1 MGAWTDLPGEF
12 LAGVDPACPA
22 DADTATHMQR
32 LGSIRAGESYLA
44 WCRYQTILVLCDRL
58 LTTVGNSYVSDGF
71 GDIVARVSREAGIT
85 RYRAGM
91 LVDEALCLRDRLP
104 RVLETLRDGIIG
116 PHQIREIIGRTHLVS
131 DDHLLDPDDPA
142 SRRIIEVLDES
153 IADLLRSRS
162 GSWSTSGLRDMIDR
176 LVFGHDAD
184 AVRERR
190 REALDKRGVWTENHG
205 DGTGE
210 ITAVMA
216 AENIRAS
223 DASVR
228 ELAASVCDRDG
239 RTLGER
245 KSDAMCALLTRT
257 AFTCACGQSD
267 CTTTPVDPAGAA
279 AGTEIVIHVV
289 TDADTLA
296 GGSGPGWVDGH
307 GVISDEH
314 VRDLAARPDATIRP
328 VTPVRTPPSHVVAGG
343 PAATGEGGY
352 DDDTTRTAN
361 IAAPQQATDDADT
374 NTNTDAGGAGDAST
388 PPTSASSSAE
398 PVSSEVVVV
407 YPAALPGDPYRP
419 TSACAEFVR
428 VRDGYC
434 TEPGCTRSAF
444 TADVDHVAEY
454 DHARPARGGATS
466 SENLNAKCRP
476 GHLHKTHGDWTD
488 VQYRDDE
495 GRLVTEYVTPEGF
508 VIPGEAETLEDLFPN
523 LRRIRFE
530 QAAKAPPTPRIIVPE
545 RQGRQQQG
553 RPPRTITERTAAKH
567 AKRREERARNKKQRE
582 ANLRA
587 RSEATHHQA
596 TTHDDEPPPF

>member
-12 LAGVDPACPA
+12 LAGVDPAHPA
-22 DADTATHMQR
+22 DADTAAHMQR

-58 LTTVGNSYVSDGF
+58 LNSVGNSYISDGF

-85 RYRAGM
+85 RYRAGV

-116 PHQIREIIGRTHLVS
+116 PHQIREIIGRTHLVA
-131 DDHLLDPDDPA
+131 DDHLLDPGDPA

-190 REALDKRGVWTENHG
+190 REALDNRGVWTENHG

-223 DASVR
+223 NASVR

-257 AFTCACGQSD
+257 AFTCACGHSD
-267 CTTTPVDPAGAA
+267 CTATLPDPAGAT

-307 GVISDEH
+307 GVICDEH

-328 VTPVRTPPSHVVAGG
+328 VTPVRTPPTRVAADG
-343 PAATGEGGY
+343 ASA
-352 DDDTTRTAN
+352 RTAN
-361 IAAPQQATDDADT
+361 AA
-374 NTNTDAGGAGDAST
+374 ASRQDVESVIVF
-388 PPTSASSSAE
+388 PG
-398 PVSSEVVVV
+398 
-407 YPAALPGDPYRP
+407 ALPGDPYRP

-466 SENLNAKCRP
+466 SENLNAKCRA

-495 GRLVTEYVTPEGF
+495 GRLVTEFVTPEGF

-530 QAAKAPPTPRIIVPE
+530 QAAKAPPTPRIIVPDHH
-545 RQGRQQQG
+545 G

-567 AKRREERARNKKQRE
+567 AKRREERARNTTQRD
-582 ANLRA
+582 ANRRA
-587 RSEATHHQA
+587 RTEAAHHQP

>member
-1 MGAWTDLPGEF
+1 
-12 LAGVDPACPA
+12 
-22 DADTATHMQR
+22 
-32 LGSIRAGESYLA
+32 
-44 WCRYQTILVLCDRL
+44 
-58 LTTVGNSYVSDGF
+58 
-71 GDIVARVSREAGIT
+71 
-85 RYRAGM
+85 
-91 LVDEALCLRDRLP
+91 
-104 RVLETLRDGIIG
+104 
-116 PHQIREIIGRTHLVS
+116 
-131 DDHLLDPDDPA
+131 
-142 SRRIIEVLDES
+142 
-153 IADLLRSRS
+153 
-162 GSWSTSGLRDMIDR
+162 
-176 LVFGHDAD
+176 
-184 AVRERR
+184 
-190 REALDKRGVWTENHG
+190 
-205 DGTGE
+205 
-210 ITAVMA
+210 
-216 AENIRAS
+216 
-223 DASVR
+223 
-228 ELAASVCDRDG
+228 
-239 RTLGER
+239 
-245 KSDAMCALLTRT
+245 
-257 AFTCACGQSD
+257 
-267 CTTTPVDPAGAA
+267 PVDPGGSAA
-279 AGTEIVIHVV
+279 STEIVIHVV

-328 VTPVRTPPSHVVAGG
+328 VTPVRTPPSQVVAGG
-343 PAATGEGGY
+343 PVVTGEGGY
-352 DDDTTRTAN
+352 DDEPTRTAN
-361 IAAPQQATDDADT
+361 IAAPQQATDDT
-374 NTNTDAGGAGDAST
+374 GGASDAST
-388 PPTSASSSAE
+388 EPPSSGM
-398 PVSSEVVVV
+398 VVV

-553 RPPRTITERTAAKH
+553 RQPRTITERTAAKH
-567 AKRREERARNKKQRE
+567 AKRREERARNKAQRE
-582 ANLRA
+582 TNRRA
-587 RSEATHHQA
+587 RTEAAHHQA

>member
-1 MGAWTDLPGEF
+1 
-12 LAGVDPACPA
+12 
-22 DADTATHMQR
+22 
-32 LGSIRAGESYLA
+32 
-44 WCRYQTILVLCDRL
+44 
-58 LTTVGNSYVSDGF
+58 
-71 GDIVARVSREAGIT
+71 
-85 RYRAGM
+85 
-91 LVDEALCLRDRLP
+91 
-104 RVLETLRDGIIG
+104 
-116 PHQIREIIGRTHLVS
+116 
-131 DDHLLDPDDPA
+131 
-142 SRRIIEVLDES
+142 RIIEVLDES
-153 IADLLRSRS
+153 IAELLRFRS

-190 REALDKRGVWTENHG
+190 REALDNRGVWTENHG

-223 DASVR
+223 NASVR

-239 RTLGER
+239 RTLGQR
-245 KSDAMCALLTRT
+245 KSDATYALLTRT
-257 AFTCACGQSD
+257 AFRCACGHSD
-267 CTTTPVDPAGAA
+267 CTAPPFNPAAPAGAA
-279 AGTEIVIHVV
+279 AGTEVVIHVV
-289 TDADTLA
+289 TDAATLA

-307 GVISDEH
+307 GVICDEH

-343 PAATGEGGY
+343 SAGSGEGGF
-352 DDDTTRTAN
+352 DDDTGRTAN
-361 IAAPQQATDDADT
+361 ITAPPQGTEDTAT
-374 NTNTDAGGAGDAST
+374 GRSGDAST
-388 PPTSASSSAE
+388 PPTPATPST
-398 PVSSEVVVV
+398 SSEIVVV
-407 YPAALPGDPYRP
+407 YPGALPGDPYRP

-454 DHARPARGGATS
+454 DHARPTRGGATS
-466 SENLNAKCRP
+466 SENLNAKCRA

-495 GRLVTEYVTPEGF
+495 GRLVTEFVTPEGF

-530 QAAKAPPTPRIIVPE
+530 QAAKAPPTPRIIVPDHH
-545 RQGRQQQG
+545 G
-553 RPPRTITERTAAKH
+553 RPPRTVTERTAAKH
-567 AKRREERARNKKQRE
+567 AKRREERARNKTQRDK
-582 ANLRA
+582 NRRA
-587 RSEATHHQA
+587 RTEATHHQP
-596 TTHDDEPPPF
+596 TTQDDDPPPF

>member
-1 MGAWTDLPGEF
+1 
-12 LAGVDPACPA
+12 
-22 DADTATHMQR
+22 
-32 LGSIRAGESYLA
+32 IRAGESYLA

-131 DDHLLDPDDPA
+131 DDHLLDPDDTA

-223 DASVR
+223 NASVR

-245 KSDAMCALLTRT
+245 KSDAMYALLTRT

-267 CTTTPVDPAGAA
+267 CTATFVDPAGAT

-328 VTPVRTPPSHVVAGG
+328 VTPVRTPPSHVVAG
-343 PAATGEGGY
+343 PAVTGEDGY
-352 DDDTTRTAN
+352 DDTTTQASN
-361 IAAPQQATDDADT
+361 IAAPQQATDDT
-374 NTNTDAGGAGDAST
+374 GGASDAST
-388 PPTSASSSAE
+388 EPP
-398 PVSSEVVVV
+398 SSEVVVV

-476 GHLHKTHGDWTD
+476 GHLHKTHSDWTD

-495 GRLVTEYVTPEGF
+495 GRLVTEYLTPEGF

-553 RPPRTITERTAAKH
+553 RQPRTITERTAAKH
-567 AKRREERARNKKQRE
+567 AKRREERARNKAQRE
-582 ANLRA
+582 ANRRA
-587 RSEATHHQA
+587 RTEAAHHQA

>member
-12 LAGVDPACPA
+12 LAGVDPARPA

-58 LTTVGNSYVSDGF
+58 LNSVGNSYISDGF
-71 GDIVARVSREAGIT
+71 GDIVARVSREAGIS
-85 RYRAGM
+85 RYRAGV

-116 PHQIREIIGRTHLVS
+116 PHQIREIIGRTHLVA
-131 DDHLLDPDDPA
+131 DDHLLDPADPD

-153 IADLLRSRS
+153 IAELLRFRS

-190 REALDKRGVWTENHG
+190 REALDNRGVWTENHG

-223 DASVR
+223 QASVR
-228 ELAASVCDRDG
+228 ALAASVCDRDV
-239 RTLGER
+239 RTLGQR
-245 KSDAMCALLTRT
+245 KSDATYALLTRT
-257 AFTCACGQSD
+257 AFACACGHSD
-267 CTTTPVDPAGAA
+267 CTAPPFNPAAPAGAA
-279 AGTEIVIHVV
+279 TGTEVVIHVV

-307 GVISDEH
+307 GVICDEH
-314 VRDLAARPDATIRP
+314 VRDLAARPDATTRP

-343 PAATGEGGY
+343 PAGSGEGGF
-352 DDDTTRTAN
+352 DDDTGRSAN
-361 IAAPQQATDDADT
+361 ITAPPQGTEDTATSRS
-374 NTNTDAGGAGDAST
+374 GDAST
-388 PPTSASSSAE
+388 PTPATPSTPPTPTTPST
-398 PVSSEVVVV
+398 SSEIVVV
-407 YPAALPGDPYRP
+407 YPGALPGDPYRP

-466 SENLNAKCRP
+466 SENLNAKCRA

-495 GRLVTEYVTPEGF
+495 GRLVTEFVTPEGF
-508 VIPGEAETLEDLFPN
+508 VIPGAAETLEDLFPN

-530 QAAKAPPTPRIIVPE
+530 QAAKAPPTPRIIVPDHH
-545 RQGRQQQG
+545 G

-567 AKRREERARNKKQRE
+567 AKRREERARNKTQRDK
-582 ANLRA
+582 NRRA
-587 RSEATHHQA
+587 RTEATHHQP
-596 TTHDDEPPPF
+596 TTQDDDPPPF

>member
-12 LAGVDPACPA
+12 LAGVDPARPA

-85 RYRAGM
+85 RYRGGV

-131 DDHLLDPDDPA
+131 DDHLLDPADPD
-142 SRRIIEVLDES
+142 SRRVIEVLDES
-153 IADLLRSRS
+153 IAELLRTRV
-162 GSWSTSGLRDMIDR
+162 GSWSTAGLRDMIDR

-190 REALDKRGVWTENHG
+190 REALDNRGVWTENHG

-223 DASVR
+223 QASVR
-228 ELAASVCDRDG
+228 ALAASVCDRDG

-257 AFTCACGQSD
+257 AFTCACGHSD
-267 CTTTPVDPAGAA
+267 CTATPFNPAAPTGTT

-289 TDADTLA
+289 TDAATLA

-307 GVISDEH
+307 GVICDEH
-314 VRDLAARPDATIRP
+314 VRDLAARPDATTRP
-328 VTPVRTPPSHVVAGG
+328 VTPVRTPPTRVAADG
-343 PAATGEGGY
+343 ASA
-352 DDDTTRTAN
+352 RTAN
-361 IAAPQQATDDADT
+361 AAAPRQDVESVIVFP
-374 NTNTDAGGAGDAST
+374 G
-388 PPTSASSSAE
+388 
-398 PVSSEVVVV
+398 
-407 YPAALPGDPYRP
+407 ALPGDPYRP

-466 SENLNAKCRP
+466 SENLNAKCRA

-495 GRLVTEYVTPEGF
+495 GRLVTDYVTPEGF
-508 VIPGEAETLEDLFPN
+508 VIPGAAETLEDLFPN

-530 QAAKAPPTPRIIVPE
+530 QAAKAPPTPRIIVPDHH
-545 RQGRQQQG
+545 G
-553 RPPRTITERTAAKH
+553 RPPRTVTERTAAKH
-567 AKRREERARNKKQRE
+567 AKRREERARNKTQRDK
-582 ANLRA
+582 NRRA
-587 RSEATHHQA
+587 RTEAAHHQP

>member
-12 LAGVDPACPA
+12 LAGVDPARPA
-22 DADTATHMQR
+22 DADTATHMHR

-58 LTTVGNSYVSDGF
+58 LSSVGNSYVSDGF

-85 RYRAGM
+85 RYRAGVM
-91 LVDEALCLRDRLP
+91 VDEALCLRSRLP
-104 RVLETLRDGIIG
+104 RVLETLRDGIIA

-131 DDHLLDPDDPA
+131 DDHLLDPDDLD
-142 SRRIIEVLDES
+142 SRRIIEVLDAS
-153 IADLLRSRS
+153 IAALLRNRV

-190 REALDKRGVWTENHG
+190 REALDTRGVWTENHG

-216 AENIRAS
+216 AENIRAC

-228 ELAASVCDRDG
+228 TLAASVCDRDG
-239 RTLGER
+239 RTR
-245 KSDAMCALLTRT
+245 SQRNSDAMCALLTRT

-267 CTTTPVDPAGAA
+267 CTAPPVDPAGAA
-279 AGTEIVIHVV
+279 AGAEIVIHVV

-296 GGSGPGWVDGH
+296 GGSGPGWIDGH

-314 VRDLAARPDATIRP
+314 VRDLAARHNATQSP
-328 VTPVRTPPSHVVAGG
+328 VTPVRTPPARVA
-343 PAATGEGGY
+343 AE
-352 DDDTTRTAN
+352 DECTRTAESD
-361 IAAPQQATDDADT
+361 APQPGTAT
-374 NTNTDAGGAGDAST
+374 
-388 PPTSASSSAE
+388 
-398 PVSSEVVVV
+398 VVVF
-407 YPAALPGDPYRP
+407 PGALPGDPYRP

-444 TADVDHVAEY
+444 TADLDHVDEY

-466 SENLNAKCRP
+466 SENLNAKCRA

-488 VQYRDDE
+488 VQYRDDQ
-495 GRLVTEYVTPEGF
+495 GRLVTEFVTPEGF

-545 RQGRQQQG
+545 RGH

-567 AKRREERARNKKQRE
+567 AKRREERARNKTQRE
-582 ANLRA
+582 ANRRA
-587 RSEATHHQA
+587 RSEAAHHQP

>member
-12 LAGVDPACPA
+12 LAGVDAARPA
-22 DADTATHMQR
+22 DADTAAHMQR

-58 LTTVGNSYVSDGF
+58 LKPVGNSYISDGF
-71 GDIVARVSREAGIT
+71 GDMVARVSREAGIS
-85 RYRAGM
+85 RYRAGV

-116 PHQIREIIGRTHLVS
+116 PHQIREIIGRTHLVA
-131 DDHLLDPDDPA
+131 DDHVLDPADPD
-142 SRRIIEVLDES
+142 SRRIIEVLDAS
-153 IADLLRSRS
+153 IADLLRNRA
-162 GSWSTSGLRDMIDR
+162 GSWSTAGVRDMIDR

-190 REALDKRGVWTENHG
+190 REALDNRGVWTENHG

-223 DASVR
+223 QASVR
-228 ELAASVCDRDG
+228 ALAASVCERDG
-239 RTLGER
+239 RNR
-245 KSDAMCALLTRT
+245 SQRNSDAMYALLTRT
-257 AFTCACGQSD
+257 AFTCACGQAD
-267 CTTTPVDPAGAA
+267 CTATPPDPAAGTTT
-279 AGTEIVIHVV
+279 GTEIVIHVV
-289 TDADTLA
+289 TDAATLA

-307 GVISDEH
+307 GVICDEH
-314 VRDLAARPDATIRP
+314 VRDLAERPDATIRP
-328 VTPVRTPPSHVVAGG
+328 ITPVRTPPTRVA
-343 PAATGEGGY
+343 ADGESAW
-352 DDDTTRTAN
+352 TAN
-361 IAAPQQATDDADT
+361 AAAPRQDVESVIVFP
-374 NTNTDAGGAGDAST
+374 G
-388 PPTSASSSAE
+388 
-398 PVSSEVVVV
+398 
-407 YPAALPGDPYRP
+407 ALPGDPYRP

-454 DHARPARGGATS
+454 DHARPTRGGATS
-466 SENLNAKCRP
+466 SENLNAKCRA

-530 QAAKAPPTPRIIVPE
+530 QAAKAPPTPRIIVPDHH
-545 RQGRQQQG
+545 G

-567 AKRREERARNKKQRE
+567 AKRREERARNKTQRDK
-582 ANLRA
+582 NRRA
-587 RSEATHHQA
+587 RTEAAHHQLP
-596 TTHDDEPPPF
+596 TGDDDPPPF